1 MSILQVLCFFG
12 SMNEACNFFSNIS
25 PPGPFL
31 VRFQASIS
39 PCHVERPFFW
49 RWNLEIQ
56 PVIWKLRRFNQIMN
70 ESLSV
75 LWCFA
80 MMFLVSSGWLCQGW
94 WGLLQQERNG
104 GAKVPPMR
112 IWRVIQEIIY
122 EMYMFYRNA
131 ARMPFKVCCAM
142 TSCSEQSQAEHVLC
156 HINPR
161 MSNPCKLNFRSF
173 ELFVWLASYTLHP
186 RILNSSPWKP
196 WWFGR
201 WSGFLSRFGGSC
213 SRG

>member
-12 SMNEACNFFSNIS
+12 SMNEACNFCSNIS
-25 PPGPFL
+25 PPGPCL

-56 PVIWKLRRFNQIMN
+56 PVIWKLHRFNQIMN

-80 MMFLVSSGWLCQGW
+80 MMVLVSSGWLCQGW
-94 WGLLQQERNG
+94 WGLLQQEPNG

-131 ARMPFKVCCAM
+131 ARMPFKYVAR
-142 TSCSEQSQAEHVLC
+142 TSCSEQAQAD
-156 HINPR
+156 R
-161 MSNPCKLNFRSF
+161 
-173 ELFVWLASYTLHP
+173 
-186 RILNSSPWKP
+186 KP
-196 WWFGR
+196 NMCCVTSTPGWTTPAN
-201 WSGFLSRFGGSC
+201 
-213 SRG
+213 